1 MDQNPAP
8 DDQPDKQSGFQPASV
23 VTSESITTPNQ
34 VSSVLPQSSVVDAAP
49 IEQQNNFVESAASS
63 PPNQSSDGVTWT
75 ASEFIA
81 HHKSFGW
88 YTLLGLAALVVAAVV
103 WLVAKDIFSAALV
116 FVGVLLLGVYGAH
129 KPRQLTYNFDDQGIT
144 IGHMHHTFSEFRS
157 FSVVSEG
164 AFASIEL
171 VPLRRFAMY
180 TTIYFDPADEDKIIN
195 VLSTHLPMEKPRNDL
210 VEQLMRRVRF

>member
-1 MDQNPAP
+1 MDEKSKPAEQTVLLSSVQPGEVITSDNNSNLNKPPQVVGPAP
-8 DDQPDKQSGFQPASV
+8 I
-23 VTSESITTPNQ
+23 TSEPVT
-34 VSSVLPQSSVVDAAP
+34 
-49 IEQQNNFVESAASS
+49 EHQNNGVQPESS
-63 PPNQSSDGVTWT
+63 PHSAKDSEAVSWS

-88 YTLLGLAALVVAAVV
+88 YSLLGLTALVVAFVV
-103 WLVAKDIFSAALV
+103 WLLTKDVFSSGLV

-129 KPRQLTYNFDDQGIT
+129 KPRQLTYSLNNLGIT
-144 IGHMHHTFSEFRS
+144 IGSMHHTFSEFRS

-180 TTIYFDPADEDKIIN
+180 TTVYFDPADEDKIIS
-195 VLSTHLPMEKPRNDL
+195 VLSTHLPMEQPRNDL

>member
-1 MDQNPAP
+1 MDQNP
-8 DDQPDKQSGFQPASV
+8 DSSDQPEKKDLSQSVRAMTFDNA
-23 VTSESITTPNQ
+23 ESQNQ
-34 VSSVLPQSSVVDAAP
+34 VSSVLPQSSAVGTVP
-49 IEQQNNFVESAASS
+49 IEQQNNIVQSPAS
-63 PPNQSSDGVTWT
+63 PLPNSQSNNVTWT

-81 HHKSFGW
+81 HHKTAGW
-88 YTLLGLAALVVAAVV
+88 YTLLGLAAVIVAAIV
-103 WLVAKDIFSAALV
+103 WLVDKDIFSAVLV

-129 KPRQLTYNFDDQGIT
+129 KPRQLTYSLDDLGIK
-144 IGHMHHTFSEFRS
+144 IGQNHHTFSEFRS

-180 TTIYFDPADEDKIIN
+180 TTVYFDPADEDNIIN
-195 VLSTHLPMEKPRNDL
+195 VLNTHLPMEEPRNDL

>member
-1 MDQNPAP
+1 MNQNPAP
-8 DDQPDKQSGFQPASV
+8 DDQPDEQSSFQPAGV
-23 VTSESITTPNQ
+23 VKSDNANDQNQ
-34 VSSVLPQSSVVDAAP
+34 VSSVLPQSSVVGTAP
-49 IEQQNNFVESAASS
+49 IEQKNNVVESTASS
-63 PPNQSSDGVTWT
+63 EPNQHPGGVTWT

-88 YTLLGLAALVVAAVV
+88 YSLLGLAAMIVAAVV
-103 WLVAKDIFSAALV
+103 WLLAKDIFSAALV

-129 KPRQLTYNFDDQGIT
+129 KPRQLTYNLDDLGIT
-144 IGHMHHTFSEFRS
+144 IGSSHHTFSEFRS
-157 FSVVSEG
+157 FSVISEG

-180 TTIYFDPADEDKIIN
+180 TTVYFVPADEDKIIN